1 MPPPAYTAGSTA
13 ATWPSFDANCF
24 IQLGQFEEALAAA
37 QEYEQLGRSA
47 GRDDPARS
55 AFLLAKLG
63 RISEAAAAADE
74 SLRRLLG
81 LHPARRPH
89 NYLARALWE
98 LGRNT
103 EAISHA
109 RAAYRQAWA
118 NGPPHCDHWVLRDV
132 RELLQAMG
140 VPLPD
145 LPTID
150 PATVTVPLER
160 EIRDFIAAQETKRP

>member
-1 MPPPAYTAGSTA
+1 VALHEQTLTRAQAHDA
-13 ATWPSFDANCF
+13 ATRVHRWLNRRNLAELRCELF

-89 NYLARALWE
+89 NYLARAL
-98 LGRNT
+98 GT
-103 EAISHA
+103 
-109 RAAYRQAWA
+109 
-118 NGPPHCDHWVLRDV
+118 GP
-132 RELLQAMG
+132 EY
-140 VPLPD
+140 
-145 LPTID
+145 
-150 PATVTVPLER
+150 
-160 EIRDFIAAQETKRP
+160 